1 MIGKKYFNVKE
12 RIINPL
18 VWIILMY
25 WLISL
30 WVGELS
36 ATIPWGF
43 VLETR
48 RVSNGL
54 KFTYP
59 FKHYWIHFYGYG
71 DRYIVVFLCPI
82 PPKLP
87 LSHIYYWVWWFSQKE
102 NQMNNIL
109 LQIMEWLIYH
119 SIEIILLILCVVGWK
134 LWWEI
139 SWEMRRWIP

>member
-1 MIGKKYFNVKE
+1 MRRKLFNIKE
-12 RIINPL
+12 RVINPI

-43 VLETR
+43 VLRTQIHILDLNTSEL
-48 RVSNGL
+48 G
-54 KFTYP
+54 FTAMEIRTSWFFCALFHRNYP
-59 FKHYWIHFYGYG
+59 F
-71 DRYIVVFLCPI
+71 
-82 PPKLP
+82 
-87 LSHIYYWVWWFSQKE
+87 HIFIIEWLWFSQKE

-109 LQIMEWLIYH
+109 LQMMEWLIYH
-119 SIEIILLILCVVGWK
+119 SIEIILLILCVIGWK